1 MAAQPIELW
10 HRLCRWRNC
19 RPSRYAGVPHA
30 RKAPQIL
37 LSAAP
42 WAARAFPAG
51 RPEAKRA
58 RAGSSSMKPGRV
70 ISWTVGAMLALAA
83 VRLVI
88 GQAAIDA
95 AFRDH
100 LVRQARLELRLARLN
115 AEAELAREHRDKLS
129 RRMDRIEAQH

>member
-1 MAAQPIELW
+1 MPEYRTRGRHRKSSFPPPHGPRVQP
-10 HRLCRWRNC
+10 RQGAPRRNGLE
-19 RPSRYAGVPHA
+19 PG
-30 RKAPQIL
+30 I
-37 LSAAP
+37 
-42 WAARAFPAG
+42 
-51 RPEAKRA
+51 
-58 RAGSSSMKPGRV
+58 SMKPSRV

-115 AEAELAREHRDKLS
+115 AETVLARQRHDALSARVDRIDS
-129 RRMDRIEAQH
+129 RR